1 MKDWDVA
8 VVHDDLTPT
17 LRKMG
22 DNIRAEVINA
32 LVEVAQRMVTD
43 AAIIVP
49 VRTGFL
55 RSTIFSR
62 ISGSL
67 EVEIGAS
74 SPYALWV
81 EMGTSR
87 TAAQP
92 YLRPAILG
100 AFDDLCKAILD
111 GVMKGL

>member
-8 VVHDDLTPT
+8 IVHDDLTPT

-22 DNIRAEVINA
+22 DNIRVEVINA
-32 LVEVAQRMVTD
+32 LVEIAQRMVTD
-43 AAIIVP
+43 AGIIVP

-74 SPYALWV
+74 APYAQFI
-81 EMGTSR
+81 EFGTFR
-87 TAAQP
+87 MAAQP

-100 AFDDLCKAILD
+100 AFDDLCKAVLD
-111 GVMKGL
+111 GVMRGL